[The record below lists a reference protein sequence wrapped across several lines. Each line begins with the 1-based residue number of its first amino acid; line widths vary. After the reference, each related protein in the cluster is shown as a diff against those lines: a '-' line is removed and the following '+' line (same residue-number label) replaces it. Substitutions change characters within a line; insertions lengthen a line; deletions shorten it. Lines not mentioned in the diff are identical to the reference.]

1 MYEAARQ
8 IKRGNIYWV
17 RVDENASGSL
27 ERKSRPAVIVSNDKN
42 NAASSVLEVVFLT
55 ASIKRLDLPTHTVV
69 FSSHKPSVALCE
81 QIQAVSREQLG
92 TCIGKCSHAEMINID
107 RCICRSLGIEY
118 SDTVRD
124 RLDQALA
131 YAELYKE
138 LYMRAMDLLRKEH
151 EAWLHG
157 QQAET

>member
-1 MYEAARQ
+1 MRFSKIQKCSLAGSSRVSDSREKERLKKMYEAARQ

-69 FSSHKPSVALCE
+69 LS
-81 QIQAVSREQLG
+81 
-92 TCIGKCSHAEMINID
+92 
-107 RCICRSLGIEY
+107 
-118 SDTVRD
+118 
-124 RLDQALA
+124 
-131 YAELYKE
+131 
-138 LYMRAMDLLRKEH
+138 
-151 EAWLHG
+151 
-157 QQAET
+157 